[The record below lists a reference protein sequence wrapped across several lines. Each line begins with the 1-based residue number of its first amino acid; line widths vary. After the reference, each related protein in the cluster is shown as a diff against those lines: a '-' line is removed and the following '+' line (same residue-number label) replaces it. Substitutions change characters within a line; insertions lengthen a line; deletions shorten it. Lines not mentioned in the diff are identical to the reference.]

1 METET
6 GIEVNID
13 WEALS
18 NSRDWLLLRAFIV
31 DVQKEIYKLVLCQ
44 DNGHIKP
51 LFFSKISKMHKLVA
65 FIPRF
70 A

>member
-18 NSRDWLLLRAFIV
+18 NSQYWLLLRAFIV
-31 DVQKEIYKLVLCQ
+31 DIQKEMYEYISLNIENKLT
-44 DNGHIKP
+44 NN
-51 LFFSKISKMHKLVA
+51 KIFDIISM
-65 FIPRF
+65 
-70 A
+70 

>member
-18 NSRDWLLLRAFIV
+18 NSQYWLLLRAFIV
-31 DVQKEIYKLVLCQ
+31 DIQKEMYEYISLNIENKLTNKNIF
-44 DNGHIKP
+44 DI
-51 LFFSKISKMHKLVA
+51 ISM
-65 FIPRF
+65 
-70 A
+70 

>member
-31 DVQKEIYKLVLCQ
+31 DIQKEMYEYILLNVDY
-44 DNGHIKP
+44 H
-51 LFFSKISKMHKLVA
+51 LFI
-65 FIPRF
+65 
-70 A
+70 

>member
-31 DVQKEIYKLVLCQ
+31 DVQKEIYKYILQNVTAL
-44 DNGHIKP
+44 
-51 LFFSKISKMHKLVA
+51 
-65 FIPRF
+65 R
-70 A
+70 

>member
-13 WEALS
+13 WEALG

-31 DVQKEIYKLVLCQ
+31 DIQKEIYKCVLL
-44 DNGHIKP
+44 NVEVH
-51 LFFSKISKMHKLVA
+51 
-65 FIPRF
+65 
-70 A
+70 